1 MGGHSLAGGADL
13 VRKNFFFFFLLK
25 AVQEAAAFR
34 RNVAERVL
42 I

>member
-13 VRKNFFFFFLLK
+13 DKKNVFFLLK

-34 RNVAERVL
+34 RNVVE
-42 I
+42 